1 MLVNR
6 PIVVCVMACA
16 LLASVV
22 AAPAAIAGPLDQE
35 RYLESYG
42 SPPATDDGAAAA
54 QAQES
59 YYSSYGS
66 PQNTSSG
73 GADWLPTALFSV
85 ALVLAAIAIIVVLR
99 RRRFHTGRRTAR
111 IAVKADNRRRP
122 LPPGAGSPPPA
133 FVADAEAQ
141 RRDRAVR
148 DRADGKRVEDGADAD
163 GGAERERGEH
173 GRLDRRAHH
182 PHRVAPRADAP
193 VEPVAR
199 AVSKCR
205 GAYPTRRRIG
215 RRPGDVPV
223 EPDHESSASTT
234 RTLRRHE
241 PTAPMR

>member
-1 MLVNR
+1 MVGQAGLRLVYEIGRVVYETGRRSSADRAGAGWARSLHPLPAKEVVVLVNR

-59 YYSSYGS
+59 YYSSYVS
-66 PQNTSSG
+66 PQNTTSG

-111 IAVKADNRRRP
+111 IA
-122 LPPGAGSPPPA
+122 
-133 FVADAEAQ
+133 
-141 RRDRAVR
+141 
-148 DRADGKRVEDGADAD
+148 
-163 GGAERERGEH
+163 
-173 GRLDRRAHH
+173 
-182 PHRVAPRADAP
+182 
-193 VEPVAR
+193 
-199 AVSKCR
+199 
-205 GAYPTRRRIG
+205 I
-215 RRPGDVPV
+215 
-223 EPDHESSASTT
+223 
-234 RTLRRHE
+234 
-241 PTAPMR
+241 